1 MGIFSDVE
9 DYTVDR
15 LQEIALELYDRAYRD
30 YVGHGTPEQ
39 VKMMAEW
46 TAVNTFRKKMRINS
60 HKVIVPRNL
69 LPAELLNKKRKPD
82 ELDAF
87 GAGVI
92 APRRGRLPKN
102 DIQQIHWV
110 RGAVPEPVA
119 NPFIGVMEA
128 NPFNV

>member
-39 VKMMAEW
+39 AKMMAEW
-46 TAVNTFRKKMRINS
+46 TAVNTFRKKMNIRD

-92 APRRGRLPKN
+92 APRRGRLPMP
-102 DIQQIHWV
+102 DFQHVQWV
-110 RGAVPEPVA
+110 QAVPEPIA
-119 NPFIGVMEA
+119 NPFIVAAEDD
-128 NPFNV
+128 PF